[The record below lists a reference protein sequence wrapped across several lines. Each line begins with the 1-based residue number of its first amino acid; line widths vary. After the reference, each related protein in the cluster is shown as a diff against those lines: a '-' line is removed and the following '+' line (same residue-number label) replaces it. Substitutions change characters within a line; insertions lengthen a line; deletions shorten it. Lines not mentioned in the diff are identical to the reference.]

1 MNATYL
7 LEKGITRSSK
17 HQYEDDIARR
27 WWALPID
34 VNLPLTNGESCQ
46 LIYAGRPG
54 ASPGPDIRDAILKFT
69 SYYSR
74 TESAT
79 ANNSVENIVGDVE
92 IHIRASPRRTLPLDQ
107 PDALLEKTLATARE
121 WD

>member
-7 LEKGITRSSK
+7 LEKGITRSSN
-17 HQYEDDIARR
+17 HQYEEDIARR

-54 ASPGPDIRDAILKFT
+54 ASPGPDIRDAILSFT
-69 SYYSR
+69 SYHSR
-74 TESAT
+74 TEYAT
-79 ANNSVENIVGDVE
+79 ATNRVENIVGDVE
-92 IHIRASPRRTLPLDQ
+92 IHIRAFRYRALPLGA
-107 PDALLEKTLATARE
+107 PGTLLEKLHTPAHKL
-121 WD
+121 D